1 MEARVSALPPD
12 TPPERRPA
20 TRPLPPVAPVSG
32 TPASSV
38 PPPAAVPPAA
48 VPPAAVPSAAVPP
61 AVTPAAAVPPAWAPG
76 SAPPP
81 QSRVVLRAGPFW
93 GGALATALVAALVG
107 VVGVLV
113 LQSILDVDLV
123 VHDPAGVDDDYLAYA
138 LGGFVAA
145 LAAAALLHLLVVS
158 TPRPRAFFGWI
169 MALAIVV
176 VALLPLTWTDDVTSA
191 LCTGLVNLLVGVA
204 IWSLLAGVLVRT
216 TAVVPT

>member
-1 MEARVSALPPD
+1 MSALPPD
-12 TPPERRPA
+12 TPPERQPV
-20 TRPLPPVAPVSG
+20 TRPLPPAATPSG
-32 TPASSV
+32 VPASSA
-38 PPPAAVPPAA
+38 PPPV
-48 VPPAAVPSAAVPP
+48 VVPS

-204 IWSLLAGVLVRT
+204 IWSLLAGVLTRT
-216 TAVVPT
+216 TAVVST